1 MKVLTAEKARPT
13 SGGSRDRRLGQ
24 LPRAP
29 REGGTKEGRAKSKG
43 KFQQVLPLC
52 LVCRSVIYLLF
63 NFFTDNSGL
72 AVNDIRSKM
81 AVAGPGNECSRER
94 IVFRTK
100 VPGNERSRE
109 CSKERMVPRTKVPSW
124 ERMFQGTNSLGN
136 ECSWYPAHLHF
147 TDDI

>member
-1 MKVLTAEKARPT
+1 MSVLKAKTLNSVRKVKVLTAEKARPT
-13 SGGSRDRRLGQ
+13 SGGSRGRRLGQ

-72 AVNDIRSKM
+72 SVNDIRSKM

-109 CSKERMVPRTKVPSW
+109 
-124 ERMFQGTNSLGN
+124 RMFQGTNGPENESSIMGTNVPGN
-136 ECSWYPAHLHF
+136 E
-147 TDDI
+147 